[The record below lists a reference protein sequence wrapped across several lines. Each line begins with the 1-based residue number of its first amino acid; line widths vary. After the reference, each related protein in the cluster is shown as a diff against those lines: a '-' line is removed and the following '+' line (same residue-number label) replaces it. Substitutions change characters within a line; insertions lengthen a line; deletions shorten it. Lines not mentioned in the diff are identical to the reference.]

1 MNIIILDEIEWE
13 YIQEAVVEQ
22 SITTLN
28 ESQWKVTGQINQS
41 IPVHNYHQLSLL
53 VARKMES

>member
-1 MNIIILDEIEWE
+1 MPLPSFHGYKIMNIIILDEIEWE

-28 ESQWKVTGQINQS
+28 ESQWEGDRADK
-41 IPVHNYHQLSLL
+41 PVNPS
-53 VARKMES
+53 